1 MIKKLRFL
9 LMKLGI
15 NYWIDTVS
23 GLEDHNHYIFTSLNF
38 KTLKSKKNIDYNL
51 NDLKKGISIEK
62 SIKKNKEKKNKIK
75 ENKIFYFNI
84 YFIFFFNFL

>member
-62 SIKKNKEKKNKIK
+62 SKKRK
-75 ENKIFYFNI
+75 
-84 YFIFFFNFL
+84 